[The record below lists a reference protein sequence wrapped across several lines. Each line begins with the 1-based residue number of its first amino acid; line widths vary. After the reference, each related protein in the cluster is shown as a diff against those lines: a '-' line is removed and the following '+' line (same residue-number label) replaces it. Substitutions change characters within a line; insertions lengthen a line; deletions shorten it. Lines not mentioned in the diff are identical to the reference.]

1 VKKIFL
7 LFGFITF
14 ATLLTQAQVTDAE
27 PGDKIRSLEIAYL
40 TKQLQLMPDEAE
52 KFWPVFNQYR
62 KEMKFVMNDATISD
76 ELDRDQKALD
86 VRKKYRKSFT
96 AILGVERGQRVYEAE
111 DRFKAL
117 VRKEVINRRKAR
129 MERAEQFRKNK

>member
-14 ATLLTQAQVTDAE
+14 ATLLTEAQV
-27 PGDKIRSLEIAYL
+27 PGNERVGEKIRSLEIGYL
-40 TKQLQLMPDEAE
+40 TKQLQLTPQEAE

-62 KEMKFVMNDATISD
+62 KETRAIMLD
-76 ELDRDQKALD
+76 EKLTDQLEIDQKLLD
-86 VRKKYRKSFT
+86 VRKKYKKNFT
-96 AILGVERGQRVYEAE
+96 TILGADRAQEVYDSE

-117 VRKEVINRRKAR
+117 VRKEMNRRIKAR
-129 MERAEQFRKNK
+129 QERKNN